1 MARTDNI
8 PWNYLRFMDGIMP
21 GFPEYKPRDKTR
33 NIRAVI
39 GYMFARTQSM
49 FRYNGLP
56 DTIPQRN
63 LELYL
68 QVNGNTCIAE
78 HNGEMYA
85 FVGGL
90 GGEPDPY
97 YMPTIYTVSNPA
109 LHLSKSFHIG
119 ENCVVIPND
128 SCYMGLL
135 PLFSRYASG
144 LIESELTLHIALVN
158 SRLVDLITAGTDRTK
173 VAFDKV
179 IADVEAGKLSAVL
192 DKGLDG
198 LIKAFP
204 YADQNGKTLTDLLEV
219 IQYQKASWYNEIG
232 LNANFNMKRESLN
245 SGETG
250 LNDDVLLPLVD
261 DMLSCRQKGLD
272 KVNKLFGLNISV
284 SLASSWEDNVEEV
297 QAELEK
303 LEAEGEAPGEEF
315 SGQPENSEEETQ
327 EGGEEENE

>member
-8 PWNYLRFMDGIMP
+8 PWNYMRFMDGILP
-21 GFPEYKPRDKTR
+21 GFPEYKPRNKTA
-33 NIRAVI
+33 NIRSII
-39 GYMFARTQSM
+39 GYMLSRTQSM
-49 FRYNGLP
+49 FRYEGLP

-97 YMPTIYTVSNPA
+97 YMPTLYMVANPA
-109 LHLSKSFHIG
+109 LNLSKDYHIG

-128 SCYMGLL
+128 SMYMGLL

-144 LIESELTLHIALVN
+144 IVESELTLYIALIN
-158 SRLVDLITAGTDRTK
+158 TRLVDLISAGTDRTK
-173 VAFDKV
+173 IAVDKV

-198 LIKAFP
+198 VIKAFP

-261 DMLSCRQKGLD
+261 DMLACRRKGLE
-272 KVNKLFGLNISV
+272 KVNDLFGLDITV
-284 SLASSWEDNVEEV
+284 SLASSWEDNKQEV

-303 LEAEGEAPGEEF
+303 LEAEGDSTGEEN
-315 SGQPENSEEETQ
+315 SGQPENSEEEEQ
-327 EGGEEENE
+327 EGGEEDA

>member
-1 MARTDNI
+1 MTKSDNI
-8 PWNYLRFMDGIMP
+8 PWNHLRFMDGILP
-21 GFPEYKPRDKTR
+21 GFPEYKHRSKTA
-33 NIRAVI
+33 NIRSII
-39 GYMFARTQSM
+39 GYMLSRTQSM
-49 FRYNGLP
+49 FRYDGLP

-78 HNGEMYA
+78 YNGQMYA

-109 LHLSKSFHIG
+109 LHFSENYHIG

-128 SCYMGLL
+128 SMYMGLL

-144 LIESELTLHIALVN
+144 IVESELTLYIALIN
-158 SRLVDLITAGTDRTK
+158 TRLVDLISAGTDRTK
-173 VAFDKV
+173 VAVDKV

-198 LIKAFP
+198 VIKAFP

-261 DMLSCRQKGLD
+261 DMLACRQKGLE
-272 KVNKLFGLNISV
+272 KVNDLFGLDITV
-284 SLASSWEDNVEEV
+284 SLASSWEDNKQEV

-303 LEAEGEAPGEEF
+303 LEAEGDSTGEEN
-315 SGQPENSEEETQ
+315 SGQPENSEDEEK
-327 EGGEEENE
+327 EGGEENA

>member
-1 MARTDNI
+1 M
-8 PWNYLRFMDGIMP
+8 
-21 GFPEYKPRDKTR
+21 PRDKTA
-33 NIRAVI
+33 NIRSII
-39 GYMFARTQSM
+39 GYMLSRTQSM
-49 FRYNGLP
+49 FHYEGLP

-68 QVNGNTCIAE
+68 QINGNTCIAE

-109 LHLSKSFHIG
+109 LHFSKNYHIG

-128 SCYMGLL
+128 SMYMGLL

-144 LIESELTLHIALVN
+144 IVESELTLYIALIN
-158 SRLVDLITAGTDRTK
+158 TRLVDLISAGTDRTK
-173 VAFDKV
+173 VAVDKV

-198 LIKAFP
+198 VIKAFP

-261 DMLSCRQKGLD
+261 DMLSCRKRGLE
-272 KVNKLFGLNISV
+272 KVNELFGLNITI
-284 SLASSWEDNVEEV
+284 SLASSWEDNKQEV

-303 LEAEGEAPGEEF
+303 LEAEGDSSGEEN
-315 SGQPENSEEETQ
+315 SGQPENPVEDEK
-327 EGGEEENE
+327 EGGEENA

>member
-1 MARTDNI
+1 MAKSDNI
-8 PWNYLRFMDGIMP
+8 PWNYLRFMDGILP
-21 GFPEYKPRDKTR
+21 GFPEYKPRDKTA
-33 NIRAVI
+33 NIRSII
-39 GYMFARTQSM
+39 GYMLSRTQSM
-49 FRYNGLP
+49 FRYEGLP
-56 DTIPQRN
+56 ETIPQRN

-109 LHLSKSFHIG
+109 LKFSKNYRIG
-119 ENCVVIPND
+119 ENCIVIPND
-128 SCYMGLL
+128 SMYMGLL

-144 LIESELTLHIALVN
+144 IVESELTLYIALIN
-158 SRLVDLITAGTDRTK
+158 TRLVDLISAGTDRTK
-173 VAFDKV
+173 LAVDKV

-198 LIKAFP
+198 VIKAFP

-261 DMLSCRQKGLD
+261 DMLSCRKRGLE
-272 KVNKLFGLNISV
+272 KVNDLFGLNISV
-284 SLASSWEDNVEEV
+284 SLASSWEDNKQEV

-303 LEAEGEAPGEEF
+303 LEAEGDSTGEEN
-315 SGQPENSEEETQ
+315 SGHSENKEEAEK
-327 EGGEEENE
+327 EGGEENA

>member
-1 MARTDNI
+1 MAKSDNI
-8 PWNYLRFMDGIMP
+8 PWNYLRFMDGILP
-21 GFPEYKPRDKTR
+21 GFPEYKPRNKIE
-33 NIRAVI
+33 NIRAII
-39 GYMFARTQSM
+39 GYMLSRTQSM
-49 FRYNGLP
+49 FRYDGLP

-109 LHLSKSFHIG
+109 LNFSKNYHIG

-128 SCYMGLL
+128 SMYMGLL
-135 PLFSRYASG
+135 PMFSRYASG
-144 LIESELTLHIALVN
+144 IVESELTLYIALIN
-158 SRLVDLITAGTDRTK
+158 TRLVDLISAGTDRTK
-173 VAFDKV
+173 VAVDKV

-198 LIKAFP
+198 VIKAFP

-261 DMLSCRQKGLD
+261 DMLACRQRGLEKVNNLLGLD
-272 KVNKLFGLNISV
+272 ITV
-284 SLASSWEDNVEEV
+284 SLASSWEDNKQEV
-297 QAELEK
+297 QAELEN
-303 LEAEGEAPGEEF
+303 LEAEGDSTGEEN
-315 SGQPENSEEETQ
+315 SGQPENSEEEEK
-327 EGGEEENE
+327 EGGEENA

>member
-1 MARTDNI
+1 MAQSDNI
-8 PWNYLRFMDGIMP
+8 PWNYLRFMDGIFP
-21 GFPEYKPRDKTR
+21 GFPEYKPRDKTA
-33 NIRAVI
+33 NIRSII
-39 GYMFARTQSM
+39 GYMLSRTQAM
-49 FRYNGLP
+49 FHYEGLP

-109 LHLSKSFHIG
+109 LKFSKNYHIG
-119 ENCVVIPND
+119 ENCIVIPND
-128 SCYMGLL
+128 SMYMGML

-144 LIESELTLHIALVN
+144 LVESELTLYIALIN
-158 SRLVDLITAGTDRTK
+158 TRLVDLISAGTDRTK
-173 VAFDKV
+173 TAVEKV
-179 IADVEAGKLSAVL
+179 IADIEAGKLSAVL

-198 LIKAFP
+198 VIKAFP

-261 DMLSCRQKGLD
+261 DMLSCRKRGLE
-272 KVNKLFGLNISV
+272 KVNDLFGLDISV
-284 SLASSWEDNVEEV
+284 SLASSWEDNKQEV

-303 LEAEGEAPGEEF
+303 LEAEGDSTGEEI
-315 SGQPENSEEETQ
+315 SGQPENPEEVEK
-327 EGGEEENE
+327 EGGEENA

>member
-1 MARTDNI
+1 MAKSDNI
-8 PWNYLRFMDGIMP
+8 PWNYLRFMDGILP
-21 GFPEYKPRDKTR
+21 GFPEYKPREKTR
-33 NIRAVI
+33 NIRSII
-39 GYMFARTQSM
+39 GYMLSRTQSM
-49 FRYNGLP
+49 FRYESLP
-56 DTIPQRN
+56 DTIPQRS

-85 FVGGL
+85 FVGGM

-97 YMPTIYTVSNPA
+97 FMPTLYMVSNPA
-109 LHLSKSFHIG
+109 LRFSKDFHIG

-128 SCYMGLL
+128 SMYMGLL
-135 PLFSRYASG
+135 PLFSRYASA
-144 LIESELTLHIALVN
+144 LVESELTLYIALIN
-158 SRLVDLITAGTDRTK
+158 TRLVDLISAGTDRVK
-173 VAFDKV
+173 VAVDKV

-198 LIKAFP
+198 VIKAFP

-261 DMLSCRQKGLD
+261 DMLSCRKRGLEQ
-272 KVNKLFGLNISV
+272 VNKLFGLDITV
-284 SLASSWEDNVEEV
+284 SLASSWEDNKQEVE
-297 QAELEK
+297 AELDK
-303 LEAEGEAPGEEF
+303 LFVEGEAEKNPN
-315 SGQPENSEEETQ
+315 SDQPENPEDEEK
-327 EGGEEENE
+327 EGGETDA